1 MPRQSGLTATSSA
14 SERAYHLLRD
24 ANRAVIAALDEQSL
38 FDQICRFIVAN
49 GYRMAW
55 IGLLQHDAARGIRP
69 VASAGLAQGY
79 LDNIRVTWA
88 DDEFGRGP
96 AGYAAREGRIVVNK
110 DFLTNPAVA
119 PWREQA
125 ILHGYQSSIAFPLK
139 SESGAA
145 FAVVNIYATEAD
157 AFDADEVAK
166 LTELADLLS
175 FGYAA
180 VVGRRLR
187 FDVMEKSV
195 AALAAT
201 VESRDPYTAG
211 HLHRVAELAAAIAR
225 EMGLDADACRGVRL
239 GALVH
244 DVGKIHVPIDFLTTP
259 KKLSD
264 AEMTVIRTH
273 PEVGY
278 EILKDIPFPW
288 PVAEMVR
295 QHHERWDGSGY
306 PRQLKAADILL
317 GARILAVADVVEA
330 IHSYRPYRPARGL
343 EPALAEIQSGRGRL
357 FDPDVV
363 DACRRLFRERGFLLA
378 GADESH

>member
-1 MPRQSGLTATSSA
+1 VPRQSGLKATHAA
-14 SERAYHLLRD
+14 SERAYHLLRE
-24 ANRAVIAALDEQSL
+24 ANRAIIAALDEQSL
-38 FDQICRFIVAN
+38 FDQICRFIVEN

-55 IGLLQHDAARGIRP
+55 IGLLQHDAARSIRP
-69 VASAGLAQGY
+69 VASAGFEQGY
-79 LDNIRVTWA
+79 LENIRVTWA

-96 AGYAAREGRIVVNK
+96 AGYAAREGRIVLNK

-119 PWREQA
+119 PWRDQA
-125 ILHGYQSSIAFPLK
+125 VRHGYQSSIAFPLK
-139 SESGAA
+139 SESGAV
-145 FAVVNIYATEAD
+145 FAVVNIYATESD
-157 AFDADEVAK
+157 AFDAEEVAK
-166 LTELADLLS
+166 LAELAGLLS
-175 FGYAA
+175 FGYVA

-225 EMGLDADACRGVRL
+225 EMGLDADACRGIRL

-264 AEMTVIRTH
+264 AEMAVIRTH

-295 QHHERWDGSGY
+295 QHHERWDGFGY
-306 PRQLKAADILL
+306 PRQLKSTGILL

-330 IHSYRPYRPARGL
+330 ISSHRPYRPARGL
-343 EPALAEIQSGRGRL
+343 EAALAEITTQRGIH
-357 FDPDVV
+357 FDPAVV
-363 DACRRLFRERGFLLA
+363 DACLRLFRDKGYRLPTGP
-378 GADESH
+378 